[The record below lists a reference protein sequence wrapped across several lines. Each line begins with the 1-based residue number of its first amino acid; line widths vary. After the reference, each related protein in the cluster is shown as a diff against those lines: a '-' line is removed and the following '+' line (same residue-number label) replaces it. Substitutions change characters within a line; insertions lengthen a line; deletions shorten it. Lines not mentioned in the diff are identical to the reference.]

1 MLERVEFV
9 PILFSREI
17 LVRLEDA
24 LISVRLRPDDTR
36 FLFVTALRLLLLELT
51 PVPEEERSED
61 AEERVP
67 LLLKEDEERLPLL
80 RKEEAERVPL
90 EAIELRE
97 PEER

>member
-1 MLERVEFV
+1 M
-9 PILFSREI
+9 
-17 LVRLEDA
+17 RLEDA
-24 LISVRLRPDDTR
+24 LISVRLRPVAR
-36 FLFVTALRLLLLELT
+36 LLSVTALRLLLLEFI
-51 PVPEEERSED
+51 PVPEEERREE

-80 RKEEAERVPL
+80 RKEEADRVPL